1 MSSITHKTMQH
12 LRKLYQR
19 RRGPYAI
26 KAPQGFTAST
36 TPVRKPV
43 TCVNNK
49 RVIEV
54 LFVHSAIEP
63 TLLSSLDV
71 ADKILQGF
79 SLPYRLTEVSFNQKE
94 AYQDGKVSFDEMA
107 ARLQY
112 FIESPRPKRYRKTEP
127 PYLMIFADAPGSDLM
142 KRISIRSLSRIP
154 TNINLVLL
162 LQDSEESN
170 ESHTIYGCLRQ
181 QANTLIKTNNNL
193 FDEMILKRINPELNR
208 MVWTT
213 SLQRDFIDNESLDND
228 LLRLLR
234 EPFEMVLSRLYESM
248 KISFVPQFHRVGS
261 ISSTSYFSQAQ
272 RYEDVLKASMPSE
285 ASASKSKAEKR
296 AVSNIPKETSGKARW
311 EDLRD
316 QAESRLES
324 GDNKH
329 ALAIFQECLRMR
341 IPYNT
346 AIWEIKSGLAF
357 ARMMLGQY
365 VQAEKD
371 LRQLLDDLNEFDNQF
386 LKPSITNTHGAILLN
401 HALALFRTGNFKDM
415 KYCLNEIILPDE
427 YMLPSSKHC
436 NLSASVCRLRALV
449 IAHQGFPHDPII
461 RKELEAADKW
471 CEKLD
476 NLKSEASLEA
486 NTTHEWCEKWINIES
501 YEGIRISNILNKAR
515 IHVLRGCYQQALSVL
530 EPALS
535 DAIVKIGETSLLTI
549 EAALLSSFLQVET
562 GQVRLGRISCERC
575 AEVIEE
581 AFGNEHPL
589 ALEAEFI
596 LISAAQ
602 REGYLTLALDDSAS
616 LCKRAESTT
625 DLGAHHPSTLKYKS
639 QLGALHIECGNYS
652 TAKAILTDVEEI
664 GVRLW
669 GDEHPD
675 VLRVR
680 SQLSLANYH
689 LGALQ
694 TAETESFAVLYCQ
707 LRKYLRCQRDKLWQ
721 KYDSNDGVRSFLR
734 KTPLLQGIEDAFA
747 ASRSEVAAHPDILY
761 TLFTCGKILTRQ
773 PLSDL
778 NLAHKILGLVRD
790 AGKKSLG
797 RFHPLPLL
805 ACLFIGEIHSTMGM
819 ANADDKERR
828 ELYRKAILSFT
839 NVIGGEAPSSGC
851 TNTVGED
858 YPDQPYLS
866 VPLDSEHPIIL
877 HARQEYAFA
886 KLLASEFEN
895 DTTQKVDYSGELN
908 VILAAQQS
916 RPGRSHRQTIKT
928 LMTILTLELCLES
941 PSVETV
947 NGTIS
952 EIIWIIEKTD
962 AEHQRFLECLLLRE
976 SRQLLSLEQQD
987 QYNTAAQNITTT
999 LRSITIDMSTSNNL
1013 ASQWVNPSDVSTI
1026 LFVLGGDVV
1035 QKAYSQ
1041 ATGKIYVPVCFSF
1054 GCVAYAF
1061 VALVGIIGDGRL
1073 LAPPDYPCKV
1083 LNLKSGYLRE
1093 NKNFI
1098 IGRLL
1103 RDLEAIETREAN
1115 IAAEDQGFDGSSYA
1129 LKITVFEAMWNKNER
1144 TEFSWGWI
1152 HIVGIVITLIQLTL
1166 AFIPFIVSRTW
1177 SVLLITVAGILLVQ
1191 WTGLLPQWRA
1201 EKLPNRQRSDQVYA
1215 ITSGN
1220 GSREV
1225 MVIRGSGNC
1234 LDLESLAASQSPR
1247 NGRPWEKFLWLSR
1260 PQEGRDR
1267 DLSVIRRN
1275 TMLRK
1280 AKRSDT
1286 WLFRGV
1292 PIGFI
1297 ITQASCAC
1305 LSVLWLLLLV
1315 NVSAR
1320 GEFPDSWC
1328 LLGVGGLGMF
1338 QNAWLAAKE
1347 LTPESRNIPLKRVD
1361 QVTGRKAMDCI
1372 MDFHSTYN
1380 LGEPL
1385 RDEFF
1390 PGALRPD
1397 EEAWWKGDVEKYNER
1412 RVSEKSRGEPR
1423 RKPRYSGHE
1432 SFLLGDDNL
1441 RTDATIFPPSI
1452 SEKRPDPTLAQ
1463 QHTPYWATSTNNE
1476 SGPSTSP
1483 RPLPRT
1489 PTLEMRV
1496 DSKVPPVWAA

>member
-1 MSSITHKTMQH
+1 MFDNVI
-12 LRKLYQR
+12 RK
-19 RRGPYAI
+19 
-26 KAPQGFTAST
+26 
-36 TPVRKPV
+36 
-43 TCVNNK
+43 
-49 RVIEV
+49 
-54 LFVHSAIEP
+54 H
-63 TLLSSLDV
+63 
-71 ADKILQGF
+71 
-79 SLPYRLTEVSFNQKE
+79 
-94 AYQDGKVSFDEMA
+94 
-107 ARLQY
+107 
-112 FIESPRPKRYRKTEP
+112 
-127 PYLMIFADAPGSDLM
+127 
-142 KRISIRSLSRIP
+142 
-154 TNINLVLL
+154 
-162 LQDSEESN
+162 
-170 ESHTIYGCLRQ
+170 
-181 QANTLIKTNNNL
+181 
-193 FDEMILKRINPELNR
+193 INPELNR
-208 MVWTT
+208 MVWATRV
-213 SLQRDFIDNESLDND
+213 QREFIDNESLDND

-234 EPFEMVLSRLYESM
+234 EPFEMVLGRLYKAM
-248 KISFVPQFHRVGS
+248 DISAVPQFPRIES
-261 ISSTSYFSQAQ
+261 TSSTPYFAQAQ
-272 RYEDVLKASMPSE
+272 RYEDVIRASMPSE
-285 ASASKSKAEKR
+285 APAFESKTEKKAEST
-296 AVSNIPKETSGKARW
+296 SNMPKETSGKTRW

-329 ALAIFQECLRMR
+329 ALAIFQECLRMD

-346 AIWEIKSGLAF
+346 TVWEIKSGLAF

-371 LRQLLDDLNEFDNQF
+371 LHQLRDDLSEYDDQF
-386 LKPSITNTHGAILLN
+386 LKPSITNTNGAILLN
-401 HALALFRTGNFKDM
+401 HALALFRTGNYGEM
-415 KYCLNEIILPDE
+415 QYCLNEIILPNE
-427 YMLPSSKHC
+427 YKPLSPKQPKEQLKLC
-436 NLSASVCRLRALV
+436 KLSASVCRLRALV
-449 IAHQGFPHDPII
+449 IAHRGFLHSPKI
-461 RKELEAADKW
+461 REELNAADKW
-471 CEKLD
+471 CEKLV
-476 NLKSEASLEA
+476 NLKSETSNEVDTA
-486 NTTHEWCEKWINIES
+486 HEGCEDLIYIES
-501 YEGIRISNILNKAR
+501 YEGIRISNVLNRAR
-515 IHVLRGCYQQALSVL
+515 IHVLRGCYHQALSVL
-530 EPALS
+530 QPALS
-535 DAIVKIGETSLLTI
+535 DAIVKIGETNLLTI
-549 EAALLSSFLQVET
+549 EVALLCSFLLVET
-562 GQVRLGRISCERC
+562 GQVHLGRISCERC

-602 REGYLTLALDDSAS
+602 REGFLTLALDDSAS
-616 LCKRAESTT
+616 LCRRAESTA
-625 DLGAHHPSTLKYKS
+625 DLGHGHPSTLKYKS
-639 QLGALHIECGNYS
+639 QLGTLHIECGNYS
-652 TAKAILTDVEEI
+652 TAKAILTEVKENA
-664 GVRLW
+664 VSLW
-669 GDEHPD
+669 EADHPEM
-675 VLRVR
+675 LRVQ
-680 SQLSLANYH
+680 SLLSLAKYH
-689 LGALQ
+689 LGALE
-694 TAETESFAVLYCQ
+694 TAETEAFAVLYRQ
-707 LRKYLRCQRDKLWQ
+707 LQKYLRFQRDKLWR
-721 KYDSNDGVRSFLR
+721 KDDSNQCVRSFLR
-734 KTPLLQGIEDAFA
+734 EKPLLQGIGDAFA
-747 ASRSEVAAHPDILY
+747 ASGSGIASHPDILY

-778 NLAHKILGLVRD
+778 DLALRILG
-790 AGKKSLG
+790 
-797 RFHPLPLL
+797 
-805 ACLFIGEIHSTMGM
+805 
-819 ANADDKERR
+819 
-828 ELYRKAILSFT
+828 KAISSFT
-839 NVIGGEAPSSGC
+839 NVIGDDAPSSGC
-851 TNTVGED
+851 NNNTAGDSGEENS
-858 YPDQPYLS
+858 DQTYLS

-877 HARQEYAFA
+877 HARQERTLA
-886 KLLASEFEN
+886 KILASEFDN
-895 DTTQKVDYSGELN
+895 GTTKNVDYSGDLN
-908 VILAAQQS
+908 DILAAQQS

-928 LMTILTLELCLES
+928 LMTILTIELCLES
-941 PSVETV
+941 PSIETV
-947 NGTIS
+947 TGIIF
-952 EIIWIIEKTD
+952 EIMWIIEKTD
-962 AEHQRFLECLLLRE
+962 AEHQ
-976 SRQLLSLEQQD
+976 S
-987 QYNTAAQNITTT
+987 
-999 LRSITIDMSTSNNL
+999 TIDMSTSNDL

-1061 VALVGIIGDGRL
+1061 IALVGIIGDGRL

-1103 RDLEAIETREAN
+1103 RDLEAIETREAS

-1129 LKITVFEAMWNKNER
+1129 LKITVFEAVWNKNQR

-1152 HIVGIVITLIQLTL
+1152 HIVGIIITLIQLTL
-1166 AFIPFIVSRTW
+1166 SFIPFIVSRTW
-1177 SVLLITVAGILLVQ
+1177 SVLLITVAGNLLVQ

-1225 MVIRGSGNC
+1225 MVIQGFGNC

-1260 PQEGRDR
+1260 PQEGTDR

-1286 WLFRGV
+1286 WLFKGV

-1347 LTPESRNIPLKRVD
+1347 LTPESRNLPLKRVD

-1380 LGEPL
+1380 LGKPL

-1412 RVSEKSRGEPR
+1412 RVSERSRGEPR
-1423 RKPRYSGHE
+1423 CKPRYSGPG

-1441 RTDATIFPPSI
+1441 RTDATAFPLSI

-1463 QHTPYWATSTNNE
+1463 QHTPYWATSTNDE
-1476 SGPSTSP
+1476 AGPSTPP
-1483 RPLPRT
+1483 RPLPRA
-1489 PTLEMRV
+1489 PTLEMRA
-1496 DSKVPPVWAA
+1496 DSKVPPVWSA